1 MSCCGAGPNVEEIDE
16 VSRLVSARLAA
27 FLKTLRDNA
36 FTVGLQEGRD
46 AAALMAAGYAEK
58 PGLLRVAFKH
68 LFSARKSD
76 WDRFDGLFDAF
87 WLGRRVKS
95 RSVIMGSAKA
105 ANNPS
110 LKSLQQDTKS
120 ERAGS
125 DPATDQVPSTDE
137 APEQR
142 AGEGR
147 LEGASRADNLA
158 EVDFRKLADPDQI
171 EQAHAAAAR
180 LARIMRT
187 RLTRRDLARRRGY
200 RLDLRRTIHSN
211 ISHGGVPISLVKRQR
226 KEKPLRLI
234 MLLDASGSMSM
245 YTGVFLRFIHGVL
258 DEFRQAEAFL
268 FHTRLAYVSDA
279 MKEKDPARALDR
291 LSIMAQGAGGG
302 TRIGES
308 LQTFNR
314 WHAARVIH
322 SRSCV
327 MIVSDGYETGDAA
340 LLGRE
345 MAALAK
351 RCRRIVWL
359 NPMMAWQGYAPEA
372 AGIRAA
378 LPHIDLYAAANT
390 LKSLTEL
397 EPYLAKL

>member
-1 MSCCGAGPNVEEIDE
+1 MSCCGNSPGYEELDE
-16 VSRLVSARLAA
+16 VSRLVSGKLAA
-27 FLKTLRDNA
+27 FLKTLRDSGFA
-36 FTVGLQEGRD
+36 VGLHEGQD
-46 AAALMAAGYAEK
+46 AATLMTAGYVKK
-58 PGLLRVAFKH
+58 PGLLRSAFKH

-76 WDRFDGLFDAF
+76 WERFDGIFDAF
-87 WLGRRVKS
+87 WLGKRVKS
-95 RSVIMGSAKA
+95 RSVTMGSTKA

-110 LKSLQQDTKS
+110 LKSLAS
-120 ERAGS
+120 NRPEPRASG
-125 DPATDQVPSTDE
+125 DGAMDQVPSADG
-137 APEQR
+137 ADSDR
-142 AGEGR
+142 SGEGR
-147 LEGASRADNLA
+147 MEGASRAQNLA
-158 EVDFRKLADPDQI
+158 EIDFRKMADPEQI
-171 EQAHAAAAR
+171 EEAHAVAAQ
-180 LARIMRT
+180 LARTMRT

-226 KEKPLRLI
+226 KEKPLRLV

-258 DEFRQAEAFL
+258 DEFREAEAFL
-268 FHTRLAYVSDA
+268 FHTRLAHVSDA
-279 MKEKDPARALDR
+279 MKEKDAARALDR

-302 TRIGES
+302 TKIGES

-322 SRSCV
+322 SRTVV

-345 MAALAK
+345 MAALGR

-359 NPMMAWQGYAPEA
+359 NPMMAWEGYAPEA
-372 AGIRAA
+372 AGIKAA
-378 LPHIDLYAAANT
+378 LPHVDLYAPANT
-390 LKSLTEL
+390 LKSLTAL